1 MKYDDILTKK
11 IYNTFINP
19 IYIKKQNFIGIELEF
34 PIINLDKKPV
44 DVCMLQKIMNLLIT
58 NYNFKKLATD
68 KDERIYSIQNSIN
81 KDIIC
86 FECSYNTLE
95 FSMYRDKD
103 IVSISKRFYD
113 YFNIIN
119 KILIS
124 KNHTMTGLGFN
135 PYYKF
140 TNSSAIK
147 NNRYEKIYS
156 LINVLKKYSRIGQ
169 NNNLFSYICSAQ
181 THLDI
186 DLSYLTKFLNV
197 ISKIEWIKAILFSN
211 SLNPDF
217 NKKNKNCLCVRDLI
231 YKNSI
236 FSSNKN
242 NTNGF
247 DIKLNSVND
256 LIDNILDRSIYYVYR
271 NNTFIFFNPIKL
283 KDYFNQKNFIGY
295 KFTYKDKI
303 QKIKLSPLCDD
314 IQYFRSYKPLEI
326 TKLGTVEIRSD
337 CQQSL
342 NRTFSPSAFCIGILE
357 NLDQT
362 EQYINKY
369 FPLILKK
376 YSNSQLREIFIY
388 ENNIINALKNSEIF
402 KFIKDIIFMSYD
414 GLKKRNFGEEI
425 FLKYL
430 IENIDNLDSPAM
442 KMVRLINE
450 NYSIEKIIQIYSKF
464 KQ

>member
-1 MKYDDILTKK
+1 MKYDDKLTQN
-11 IYNTFINP
+11 IYDTFINP
-19 IYIKKQNFIGIELEF
+19 ISIKKQNFIGIELEF
-34 PIINLDKKPV
+34 PVINLNKKPV
-44 DVCMLQKIMNLLIT
+44 DICMLQKIMIFLI
-58 NYNFKKLATD
+58 NNHNFKKLATD
-68 KDERIYSIQNSIN
+68 TDKRIYSIQNSIN

-119 KILIS
+119 NILIS

-140 TNSSAIK
+140 TNPSAIK

-156 LINVLKKYSRIGQ
+156 LINILKNYSKISQ
-169 NNNLFSYICSAQ
+169 HNNFFSYVCSVQ

-186 DLSYLTKFLNV
+186 DLSNLPRFLNV

-217 NKKNKNCLCVRDLI
+217 KKGNKNCLCTRDLV

-236 FSSNKN
+236 FSHNKN
-242 NTNGF
+242 NINGF
-247 DIKLNSVND
+247 DVELNNIND
-256 LIDNILDRSIYYVYR
+256 VIDNILDRSIYYVYR
-271 NNTFIFFNPIKL
+271 NNTFIFFTPIKL
-283 KDYFNQKNFIGY
+283 KDYFNQKNFLGY

-303 QKIKLSPLCDD
+303 EKIKFDPVYND

-342 NRTFSPSAFCIGILE
+342 DRTFSPSAFCLGILE
-357 NLDQT
+357 NLDQI
-362 EQYINKY
+362 EYYINKY
-369 FPLILKK
+369 FPSIIKK

-388 ENNIINALKNSEIF
+388 ENNIISALENSELF
-402 KFIKDIIFMSYD
+402 KFIKDIIFMSYE
-414 GLKKRNFGEEI
+414 GLKRRNLGEEI
-425 FLKYL
+425 FLEYL
-430 IENIDNLDSPAM
+430 IENTDNLDSPAM
-442 KMVRLINE
+442 KMVHLINK
-450 NYSIEKIIQIYSKF
+450 NYSPEKIVQIYSKF